1 MLVLHNVKQKN
12 FCLPIRLGVY
22 CAQCRVPYIWSD
34 TTHNRTLKKTFLTCK
49 TFFIIH
55 HFKEQE
61 CLTCSSKFQ
70 ALTKFS
76 AEVTWLKRRLTD
88 HPKNRSIFSI
98 FRTRNFAHYLVQFQT
113 IPSKPQEPWSISK
126 KLMQH
131 SWHFLLLHRK
141 TRVIKVAVL
150 LIYIDHWK
158 WELITYKNV

>member
-1 MLVLHNVKQKN
+1 MSSGSGSSTSSTVSTASALSAGSSV
-12 FCLPIRLGVY
+12 PPTTPTS
-22 CAQCRVPYIWSD
+22 RVPYIWSD
-34 TTHNRTLKKTFLTCK
+34 TTHNRTLKKIFLTCK

-150 LIYIDHWK
+150 LIYIRTRPLD
-158 WELITYKNV
+158 

>member
-1 MLVLHNVKQKN
+1 M
-12 FCLPIRLGVY
+12 
-22 CAQCRVPYIWSD
+22 
-34 TTHNRTLKKTFLTCK
+34 LKKTFLTCK

-55 HFKEQE
+55 HFKKQE
-61 CLTCSSKFQ
+61 FLTCSSKFQ

-88 HPKNRSIFSI
+88 HPKNRSNFSI

-113 IPSKPQEPWSISK
+113 IPSKPQEPGSISK

-141 TRVIKVAVL
+141 TRVIKSRCPINVYMDTPTRL
-150 LIYIDHWK
+150 LLCLFKYQRSQ
-158 WELITYKNV
+158 